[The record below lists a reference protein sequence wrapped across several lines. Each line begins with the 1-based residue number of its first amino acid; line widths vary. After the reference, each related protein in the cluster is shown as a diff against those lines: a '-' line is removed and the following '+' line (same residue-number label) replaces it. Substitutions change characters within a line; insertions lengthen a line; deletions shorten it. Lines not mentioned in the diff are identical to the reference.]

1 MKQRQ
6 RLPAWPAT
14 AYELAVEA
22 IASGIELSSSEDGRL
37 KLRGR
42 NAEVERL
49 SSQLRERREEII
61 ALLTGRS
68 EPAEVTRIASGPYQ
82 GFWTALR
89 RTGPDPVRGG
99 SCIREARIS
108 KKETNRTM
116 NSRTSNRLVSGD
128 QS

>member
-1 MKQRQ
+1 MRERQ
-6 RLPAWPAT
+6 RLPGWPGT

-22 IASGIELSSSEDGRL
+22 IASGIELSLGDDGRL
-37 KLRGR
+37 KLRGP

-68 EPAEVTRIASGPYQ
+68 EPAEVTRIASGPYE
-82 GFWTALR
+82 GFCMAVH

-99 SCIREARIS
+99 TCIREARIS
-108 KKETNRTM
+108 KKETKR
-116 NSRTSNRLVSGD
+116 R
-128 QS
+128 